1 MDRSSLK
8 PGSRQR
14 ASGSGGNRQTAI
26 GNRRGQ
32 ALAPLADCR
41 VPLAALAATCCPL
54 PAAPSGTRHAPEAV
68 VAAARTW
75 IGTPYHHQASVR
87 GVGADCLGL
96 IRGVWRDLYGR
107 DAEEPPGYSRDWG
120 EVSGEETLIRA
131 ATRHLIA
138 RGKVA
143 PEPGDVLV
151 FRMRPDAIAKH
162 AAILATPEAMIH
174 AMEDRR
180 AAEIPFGRWWRR
192 RLAAVFSFPGT
203 ER

>member
-1 MDRSSLK
+1 MPIAACLL
-8 PGSRQR
+8 P
-14 ASGSGGNRQTAI
+14 
-26 GNRRGQ
+26 
-32 ALAPLADCR
+32 PLLL
-41 VPLAALAATCCPL
+41 PAARCLLPL
-54 PAAPSGTRHAPEAV
+54 PARATRRRPSWRRRGRGSAL
-68 VAAARTW
+68 AR
-75 IGTPYHHQASVR
+75 PLHRSALASVR
-87 GVGADCLGL
+87 GGGADCLGL

-162 AAILATPEAMIH
+162 AAILATPETMIH